1 MGGHTMLRLLT
12 GLALWCLVINF
23 TRGKA
28 ACIGVERDALAAF
41 NASITD
47 AGGRLRSWQ
56 GENCCNWGG
65 VSCSK
70 KTGHVVKLDLGGYS
84 LKGEISPSLA
94 ALTRL
99 VHLNLSHG
107 DFGAVPI
114 PEFIGSFKM
123 LRYLDLSHAGF
134 GGIAP
139 PQLGNLSRLVYLD
152 LGSFGGPGIT
162 VNNFRWV
169 SKLTSL
175 RYLDLSWLYLAASVD
190 WLQAVNMLPS
200 LQVLRLNDA
209 SLPATD
215 LTSLS
220 QVNFTSLTLLNLKN
234 NDLNSSMPNWIDK
247 LSALS
252 ELDMTS
258 CGLSGM
264 IPDDLGKLTSLMFI
278 GLGDNKLT
286 GAIPTSA
293 SRLCNL
299 VQISLSGNI
308 LSGDIAEAAKSLFPC
323 MKQLQILELAGN
335 NLTRNLSGWLEVMSG
350 LRILDL
356 SANSLS
362 GVVPHG
368 IGNLSSLTYLDISFN
383 RFKGTLSELHFA
395 NLLRL
400 DTLDLAS
407 NSFEIV
413 VKQSWMP
420 PFQLINLGLHDCL
433 VGPEF
438 PTWLQSQTIIEMT
451 DLGSAGI
458 RGPLPDWIWNFSL
471 SMTSLNVSTNNI
483 TGMLP
488 ASLEP
493 QLTMLTTLSMR
504 NNKLQGNIPDLPLS
518 IRVLDLSCNNLS
530 GPLPHSFRDKELH
543 YLSLSKNY
551 ISGVIPTDFC
561 NMISL
566 ELIDLSDNN
575 LSGQLPNCWQKKS
588 ELYAVD
594 FSSNNLWGEIP
605 STMGSLNSLM
615 SLHLSKNRLSG
626 VLPTSLQSCQMLMF
640 LDLAENNLSGNIPK
654 WIGDSLKSLILVRL
668 GSNQFSGGIP
678 EELSQLPALHYLD
691 LSNNKLSGPVPHFW
705 GNLTALH
712 LVNQDQD
719 RRTSPFLQ
727 YKVYGLGGA
736 YFFVYTDTLEVMTK
750 GHNFLYE
757 EEMYVMKG
765 IDLSANLLSGEIPN
779 EIGFL
784 SSLIN
789 LNLSRNHIGG
799 SIPAEL
805 GNLVDL
811 ESLDLS
817 WNDLSGPIPDS
828 FASLTSL
835 GFLNLSYNDLSGKI
849 PSRNQLATFD
859 NYSFWGNENLCGPPL
874 DRICVPE
881 SNKHWH
887 HKHHLRFDTLTC
899 LFTLLGFAFGIST
912 VFTTF
917 ICSVVTRKAYF
928 RFTNRVLGKLRT
940 AVEMK
945 LSINRMMPAGG
956 DPSMATRSQ
965 DSITCYELEQSSTA
979 IM

>member
-1 MGGHTMLRLLT
+1 MHVQCLTANEPGQVPGVAGRWLRP
-12 GLALWCLVINF
+12 CL
-23 TRGKA
+23 
-28 ACIGVERDALAAF
+28 E
-41 NASITD
+41 
-47 AGGRLRSWQ
+47 
-56 GENCCNWGG
+56 
-65 VSCSK
+65 
-70 KTGHVVKLDLGGYS
+70 
-84 LKGEISPSLA
+84 
-94 ALTRL
+94 
-99 VHLNLSHG
+99 
-107 DFGAVPI
+107 
-114 PEFIGSFKM
+114 
-123 LRYLDLSHAGF
+123 
-134 GGIAP
+134 
-139 PQLGNLSRLVYLD
+139 
-152 LGSFGGPGIT
+152 
-162 VNNFRWV
+162 
-169 SKLTSL
+169 
-175 RYLDLSWLYLAASVD
+175 
-190 WLQAVNMLPS
+190 
-200 LQVLRLNDA
+200 
-209 SLPATD
+209 
-215 LTSLS
+215 
-220 QVNFTSLTLLNLKN
+220 
-234 NDLNSSMPNWIDK
+234 
-247 LSALS
+247 
-252 ELDMTS
+252 
-258 CGLSGM
+258 
-264 IPDDLGKLTSLMFI
+264 
-278 GLGDNKLT
+278 
-286 GAIPTSA
+286 
-293 SRLCNL
+293 
-299 VQISLSGNI
+299 
-308 LSGDIAEAAKSLFPC
+308 
-323 MKQLQILELAGN
+323 
-335 NLTRNLSGWLEVMSG
+335 
-350 LRILDL
+350 
-356 SANSLS
+356 
-362 GVVPHG
+362 
-368 IGNLSSLTYLDISFN
+368 
-383 RFKGTLSELHFA
+383 
-395 NLLRL
+395 
-400 DTLDLAS
+400 
-407 NSFEIV
+407 
-413 VKQSWMP
+413 
-420 PFQLINLGLHDCL
+420 
-433 VGPEF
+433 
-438 PTWLQSQTIIEMT
+438 
-451 DLGSAGI
+451 
-458 RGPLPDWIWNFSL
+458 
-471 SMTSLNVSTNNI
+471 
-483 TGMLP
+483 
-488 ASLEP
+488 